1 MIGVSIVLSQRSLRT
16 KKNRKRSILFK
27 ICRRTAIL
35 FLLGKNKVTVCCST
49 LSSLHSGLTDDGGK
63 RKLEDLEILD
73 DLQRLALCY
82 FFTAVI
88 VLFLAGTNDEPNTT
102 SSAIGETGTRIYIV

>member
-1 MIGVSIVLSQRSLRT
+1 MIGVSIVLSQRSLHT
-16 KKNRKRSILFK
+16 KKIRKRSILFK
-27 ICRRTAIL
+27 IFRRIAIL
-35 FLLGKNKVTVCCST
+35 FLLGKNKIIVCCST
-49 LSSLHSGLTDDGGK
+49 LSSLHPSLTDDEGK

-88 VLFLAGTNDEPNTT
+88 VLFLAGINDEPNTT
-102 SSAIGETGTRIYIV
+102 RSATGKTETRIYIV